1 MRKLIK
7 KILKE
12 DFNHEDFSW
21 VDTELEPIIDDQH
34 RYDLISNIIT
44 KVKEYKGWRIHQDS
58 FDGVVYWSGDNNY
71 TGMATPEWDEAF
83 KIPIDIMWNHGDDYD
98 NVTLIVTP
106 KFKYV
111 VELEDW
117 YSTKYFELV
126 YNALTDYING
136 DDVPG
141 IIESD

>member
-12 DFNHEDFSW
+12 DFNPEDLSW
-21 VDTELEPIIDDQH
+21 LDTELYKEPIRDDQH

-44 KVKEYKGWRIHQDS
+44 KVKEYKGWQIHQDR
-58 FDGVVYWSGDNNY
+58 FDGVVYWYGNGGY
-71 TGMATPEWDEAF
+71 TGMATPEWEEAF
-83 KIPIDIMWNHGDDYD
+83 KIPIDVSVADDHD
-98 NVTLIVTP
+98 NVTVIVTP

-126 YNALTDYING
+126 YNVLTDYING